1 MPAETDLHNA
11 LYQNCTFLF
20 HHYATKKAQGKN
32 TPLEL
37 EVWRERL
44 LDYVI
49 ELGANGNIYMIQ
61 PGPTEDPAL
70 FDAPIST

>member
-1 MPAETDLHNA
+1 MIYTIPYNKIVHFYSTIMPP
-11 LYQNCTFLF
+11 
-20 HHYATKKAQGKN
+20 KKYKKKN
-32 TPLEL
+32 TAL